1 MFIAALYSL
10 QRKFREGQLLL
21 AVEDGRS
28 TLLSLLV
35 KIFQSLEIPYKNM
48 MVCLQ
53 FYHDVIMGL
62 Q

>member
-1 MFIAALYSL
+1 MFIAALNSL

-28 TLLSLLV
+28 TLLSPLV
-35 KIFQSLEIPYKNM
+35 KIFQSLEIPYDEF
-48 MVCLQ
+48 CLQ